1 MEQFVP
7 KIPKL
12 HYIFRNRLSELYKI
26 IDFHK
31 LDGIILIAAYDC
43 SYSKPMH
50 QFIKW
55 LLFGCSSLT
64 TIDEFSIPAEFSET
78 FMIITKQELF
88 IFSQSSTREFFYEI
102 TSKICNV
109 EIFITSKKDEENS
122 ETLEIQKIS
131 KFIEFTQK
139 IKKIGIPLDYNQRQ
153 NIVLLDRWPLLTA
166 TALDCLG
173 LGFFTMNHDIIDISK
188 DLELFYHRI
197 DIGAILSLIN
207 AKTEFIENTYTDFIN
222 HIQREPINKRLNTT
236 EDNLNLNQNLEL
248 IRINYEKQKNDLY
261 SFLKDFPDPRILYG
275 INTNKNK
282 KETSSTEALF
292 KITYDFKFPSFHL
305 TYENMDPTTGIRIC
319 RTIFLYNMQKK
330 YLDMHQDTFQYDFI
344 ETKAYNEIYFFFN
357 LYYILVSFF
366 KKVQNDII
374 LLKTNIPKVK
384 EDIKDLMN
392 NYIKSYIKSNNID
405 IKNDEDYLIKKEN
418 IFIELKKYVLL
429 DIDNTSYQNENK
441 VIVLR
446 FEIKNIISIYTHR
459 PIGSLLFGDSYLICY
474 DELYNITS
482 DILPFKF
489 IQTSTQHYKDDINY
503 NQQQILLSLTTIKI
517 KDIDYKALQF
527 YKDDFNI
534 PYLFPDGHEDGLD
547 HNQIFIYYTGKINLY
562 EDYFTFSDDSVGN
575 IIVSYNNID
584 KFEYLEERNYTV
596 MLIKFKD
603 MDSLPLSGIVKD
615 EIIFYF
621 KGNTERWRSY
631 SREML
636 DFMRNIKSLRGK
648 IDILNDDKKFE
659 YEIVMKTMN
668 ENEIYNLSNIS
679 NSFNLTNICD
689 SVNEMIEYEYLKY
702 NNIKFDKFSDYKKK
716 LNEYLDE
723 INPVIKEENEI
734 NTSTNKN
741 EINKENK
748 IFNKKIMF
756 VFGTN
761 PLVINNIRKKLV
773 DFIKKSGYKYN
784 EIIPE
789 ISLYNI
795 NVKEKSNSN
804 SNIIKYYIENINKI
818 QKDPKMINIIFVY
831 NICNILSFLKELD
844 TNIKNFQDNF
854 DILNISYAVNYSW
867 IKADKYKN
875 RIPQYYIYE
884 NIINN
889 IFIEEGL
896 LAPDKIEKFNKYITM
911 ANSKA
916 KLFTT
921 RSFYLN
927 EKELRNLLF
936 ETCQIKP
943 KLIQFYYNYYLNLIQ
958 DKPVY
963 QNIFIPFKY
972 MVKEDLFHK
981 FFNNSINYP
990 LFFKW
995 KTYEIINNE
1004 KKEIIR
1010 FPLED
1015 QEKPKLSDDTE
1026 YQKYLGKIV
1035 SMAKVSQIE
1044 PLFIQIFGNAIL
1056 IKDEYIKNKEK
1067 RIASDIECNYKL
1079 KNIKNNPDIK
1089 NNNNIGMFILGKN
1102 LLFENNYDFYEKMLF
1117 ELCGKFPD
1125 YRPYKKKE
1133 DITEKER
1140 ANLNYINLT
1149 RPLPQGWS
1157 LEGPVVVDDKDEIH
1171 YEHPYLEQFI
1181 DEYIDL
1187 NNKAIDQYNNNV
1199 KKQIEDLLI

>member
-1 MEQFVP
+1 MEKFVP

-109 EIFITSKKDEENS
+109 EIFITSKKEEENS

-173 LGFFTMNHDIIDISK
+173 LGFFTMNHEIIDISK
-188 DLELFYHRI
+188 DLELYYHRI

-222 HIQREPINKRLNTT
+222 YIQREPINKRLNTT

-275 INTNKNK
+275 INTNKDK

-344 ETKAYNEIYFFFN
+344 ETKAYNEIFYFFN

-366 KKVQNDII
+366 KKMQNDII
-374 LLKTNIPKVK
+374 LLRTNIPKVK

-392 NYIKSYIKSNNID
+392 NYIKKFIKEKNLEIT
-405 IKNDEDYLIKKEN
+405 NDEDYLIKKEN
-418 IFIELKKYVLL
+418 IFVELKKYVLL
-429 DIDNTSYQNENK
+429 DIDNTSYQKENK
-441 VIVLR
+441 IIVLR
-446 FEIKNIISIYTHR
+446 FEVKNIISIYTHR

-503 NQQQILLSLTTIKI
+503 NQQQILLSLTNIKV

-527 YKDDFNI
+527 YKDEFNI
-534 PYLFPDGHEDGLD
+534 PYLFPDGHDDGLD
-547 HNQIFIYYTGKINLY
+547 HNQIFIFYAGKINLY

-584 KFEYLEERNYTV
+584 KIAYLEERNYTV

-615 EIIFYF
+615 EILFYF
-621 KGNTERWRSY
+621 KGSTERWRSY
-631 SREML
+631 SREMIE
-636 DFMRNIKSLRGK
+636 FMRGIKCLRGK
-648 IDILNDDKKFE
+648 IEILNDDKKFE
-659 YEIVMKTMN
+659 YEIVIRTIN
-668 ENEIYNLSNIS
+668 DNEIYNLSNIS
-679 NSFNLTNICD
+679 NSFNLTNVCD
-689 SVNEMIEYEYLKY
+689 SVNEMLEYEYLKY
-702 NNIKFDKFSDYKKK
+702 NNIKFDKYSDYKKK

-723 INPVIKEENEI
+723 INPGKKEENEI
-734 NTSTNKN
+734 NTNINKN
-741 EINKENK
+741 EVIKNEQKCD
-748 IFNKKIMF
+748 KKLMF

-773 DFIKKSGYKYN
+773 DFISKSGFKYN

-795 NVKEKSNSN
+795 NIKDNSNSN
-804 SNIIKYYIENINKI
+804 STIMKYYTDNINKI
-818 QKDPKMINIIFVY
+818 QNNPKMINIIFVY
-831 NICNILSFLKELD
+831 SICNVLSFLKELD
-844 TNIKNFQDNF
+844 NNIQNLKENY

-867 IKADKYKN
+867 IKADRFKN
-875 RIPQYYIYE
+875 KIPQYYIYE
-884 NIINN
+884 DIINN

-896 LAPDKIEKFNKYITM
+896 LSPDKIEKFNKYILM
-911 ANSKA
+911 ANPKA
-916 KLFTT
+916 KLYTT

-927 EKELRNLLF
+927 EKELRQVLF
-936 ETCQIKP
+936 ETYQIKP
-943 KLIQFYYNYYLNLIQ
+943 KLIQFYYNYYENLIQ

-963 QNIFIPFKY
+963 QNIYIPFKY
-972 MVKEDLFHK
+972 MVKEDLFKK
-981 FFNNSINYP
+981 FFDNSINYP

-995 KTYEIINNE
+995 KTYEKINNE
-1004 KKEIIR
+1004 KIEKIK

-1035 SMAKVSQIE
+1035 SMAKMTQIE
-1044 PLFIQIFGNAIL
+1044 PIFNQIFGNAIL
-1056 IKDEYIKNKEK
+1056 IKDEYIQNKEK
-1067 RIASDIECNYKL
+1067 RIISEFECNYKL
-1079 KNIKNNPDIK
+1079 KNIKDD
-1089 NNNNIGMFILGKN
+1089 NNIKTKENVGMFILGKN
-1102 LLFENNYDFYEKMLF
+1102 LIFQNNNDFYEKMLF

-1149 RPLPQGWS
+1149 RPLPPGWS
-1157 LEGPVVVDDKDEIH
+1157 LEGPVVVDEKDEIH